1 MNRRFSLSATAFLL
15 LLFSGCMSHDS
26 MIKRFLPTNVD
37 SLARDLILSAKRQ
50 DFKGFNDHVDPSD
63 KTIKLENS
71 LKQVFQYMQKGD
83 LLGIQPVGVR
93 SNKIMDS

>member
-26 MIKRFLPTNVD
+26 MIKRFLTTNVD